1 MRSMEVLRRKI
12 QLGDRDC
19 TLVYF
24 ITIDD
29 IADAATDLQ
38 FEFYGV
44 GITIC
49 EEEETVLVRCV
60 TQSSALVF
68 ELARL
73 LHDHIVTPTTVAD
86 IVEDWLAS

>member
-1 MRSMEVLRRKI
+1 MEVIRRRT

-19 TLVYF
+19 TLIYF

-29 IADAATDLQ
+29 IADAATDLHL
-38 FEFYGV
+38 ETYGV

-49 EEEETVLVRCV
+49 EQEETAIVRCV
-60 TQSSALVF
+60 THSSALVF
-68 ELARL
+68 DLVQL

-86 IVEDWLAS
+86 IVEDWLAR